1 MGAAGGWDL
10 YDLCDLYDLWDLYD
24 STYWSDRSHKSY
36 PFAAPS
42 AFLPRRYAHTPLP
55 QPRGKI
61 LGPVGYHHVGAGST
75 KAGRYLEDGSFFV
88 NPAVGG
94 CGF

>member
-10 YDLCDLYDLWDLYD
+10 YDLWDLYVM
-24 STYWSDRSHKSY
+24 TYWSYTSHRSYRSH
-36 PFAAPS
+36 PPAAPS
-42 AFLPRRYAHTPLP
+42 GFFPRRYAHTPLP
-55 QPRGKI
+55 QPGGKI

-75 KAGRYLEDGSFFV
+75 KAGRYLEDGPFFV